1 MSVNSRYTD
10 TGRAR
15 EMAATSSHPYQ
26 HRGGAPPVSTE
37 RDGDPYYEDSTSSS
51 DEDLEMA
58 GSEADTRRLLD
69 QRNEAG
75 YPATL
80 SATSASLYPQLAAQG
95 VDYHGQPLVPGL
107 PGNVAGHHNAQYGS
121 VSSSL
126 PSQGRNKTKR
136 KRYRLPFLILLFFDC
151 GLVIFLSIISYDS
164 KKSKM
169 DDPIPQLAYF
179 SMDLKSNYFDL
190 VLLAI
195 LRLVLNSLL
204 YLLMGWV
211 TRAIMGATTIA
222 SAIYVPLKAYYCW
235 PLTSSEDGDF
245 QDIPILLIL
254 FVSFVMPWAEAF
266 FFEFKYLPAELGR
279 LSTVS
284 WKRWEFWLWPRALV
298 RPDISDPPSLPD
310 VTAQQQ
316 QVHRWE
322 RFLSA
327 IFSLLIGLCKLSQWV
342 W

>member
-1 MSVNSRYTD
+1 
-10 TGRAR
+10 
-15 EMAATSSHPYQ
+15 MAATSSHPYQ

-164 KKSKM
+164 KVRVKRGGRGRGGARGSRIREKEKRVLCHRVKS
-169 DDPIPQLAYF
+169 Y
-179 SMDLKSNYFDL
+179 
-190 VLLAI
+190 
-195 LRLVLNSLL
+195 
-204 YLLMGWV
+204 
-211 TRAIMGATTIA
+211 
-222 SAIYVPLKAYYCW
+222 
-235 PLTSSEDGDF
+235 
-245 QDIPILLIL
+245 
-254 FVSFVMPWAEAF
+254 
-266 FFEFKYLPAELGR
+266 
-279 LSTVS
+279 
-284 WKRWEFWLWPRALV
+284 
-298 RPDISDPPSLPD
+298 
-310 VTAQQQ
+310 
-316 QVHRWE
+316 
-322 RFLSA
+322 
-327 IFSLLIGLCKLSQWV
+327 
-342 W
+342 